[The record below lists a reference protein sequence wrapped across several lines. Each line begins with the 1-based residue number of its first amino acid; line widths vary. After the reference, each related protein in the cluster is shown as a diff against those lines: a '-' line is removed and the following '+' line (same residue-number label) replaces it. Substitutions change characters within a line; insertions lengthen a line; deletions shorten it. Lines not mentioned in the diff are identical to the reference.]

1 MANLTG
7 TITKAITFAATAAII
22 KQFAITITQT
32 ANQTITVRKGSAS
45 GDVLASGAKVDYGTK
60 LYISIAANSGY
71 TAGTVSVSGAEKNDD
86 GSYTVTAETT
96 ITATA
101 ASQNTYTVTITQ
113 TANQTI
119 HVYVPNKSDS
129 AKVDHTEAFTAP
141 EGTAYE
147 AEVIAADGYTA
158 GTLSVN

>member
-32 ANQTITVRKGSAS
+32 ANQTI
-45 GDVLASGAKVDYGTK
+45 
-60 LYISIAANSGY
+60 
-71 TAGTVSVSGAEKNDD
+71 
-86 GSYTVTAETT
+86 
-96 ITATA
+96 
-101 ASQNTYTVTITQ
+101 
-113 TANQTI
+113 

-129 AKVDHTEAFTAP
+129 AKVDHTETFTAP

-158 GTLSVN
+158 GTISVN